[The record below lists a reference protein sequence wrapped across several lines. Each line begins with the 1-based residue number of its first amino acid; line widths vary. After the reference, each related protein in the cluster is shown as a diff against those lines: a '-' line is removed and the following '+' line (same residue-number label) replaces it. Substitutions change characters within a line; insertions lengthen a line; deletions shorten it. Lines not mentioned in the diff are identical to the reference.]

1 MFSLYADMTNLAL
14 HSRGSVLMRSLAQ
27 SQALKSDGW
36 NTEPFSLS
44 EDKET
49 GRFYGRGSSDD
60 KGPILGW
67 LNVRFERAG
76 APRKQPELTSKLLC
90 RSSRLT
96 LRPTPRCP
104 ST

>member
-1 MFSLYADMTNLAL
+1 MSSLYVLCLRPCRTTADRPL
-14 HSRGSVLMRSLAQ
+14 RRR
-27 SQALKSDGW
+27 QALKSDGW

-67 LNVRFERAG
+67 LNVRVFE
-76 APRKQPELTSKLLC
+76 PVELDADRDEHLC
-90 RSSRLT
+90 
-96 LRPTPRCP
+96 
-104 ST
+104 

>member
-1 MFSLYADMTNLAL
+1 MSSLYADILGLAL
-14 HSRGSVLMRSLAQ
+14 NLEQPLTHFSAR

-67 LNVRFERAG
+67 LNVRFEPAG
-76 APRKQPELTSKLLC
+76 ASAEP
-90 RSSRLT
+90 
-96 LRPTPRCP
+96 
-104 ST
+104 